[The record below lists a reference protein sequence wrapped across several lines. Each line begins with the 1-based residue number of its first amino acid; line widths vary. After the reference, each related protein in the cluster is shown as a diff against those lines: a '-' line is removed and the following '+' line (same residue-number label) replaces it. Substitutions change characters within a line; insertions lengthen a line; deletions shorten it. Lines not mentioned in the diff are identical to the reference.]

1 MTAPTFALPETDRHG
16 HSARELLMKRVQYF
30 HYGAP
35 DELRL
40 DEVTSPEP
48 RRGQVRVQVRAASAN
63 PMDGKIRRGEMKAL
77 SGFRFPRGLGHDF
90 AGVVDAV
97 GPGVE
102 RLKVGDEVF
111 GVTSIPQA
119 GAFAEYVVADEKN
132 VALKPPS
139 ISFEQAAALTT
150 VSVTA
155 WTALAAKARLSAG
168 QSVFISGCLGGVGRS
183 AAQIAK
189 MRGANIVGS
198 CSASGREEALALGV
212 GKVVDYRAFDI
223 ASYQRRFDVAFDTAG
238 ALSLSQC
245 GAMLKRGGMSLH
257 IVPTFAKMVGCLLP
271 SRHHLVF
278 GNPTPQSLAGIAEA
292 AERGQLVPAI
302 GRIVPL
308 SEAISAVVELER
320 TGSPKGKLVIVPM
333 R

>member
-1 MTAPTFALPETDRHG
+1 MR
-16 HSARELLMKRVQYF
+16 RVQYF
-30 HYGAP
+30 QYGAP
-35 DELRL
+35 QELRL
-40 DEVTSPEP
+40 DEAPPPDVG
-48 RRGQVRVQVRAASAN
+48 RGQIRVQVRAASAN
-63 PMDGKIRRGEMKAL
+63 PMDWKIRRGEMKAL

-90 AGVVDAV
+90 AGVVEDV

-111 GVTSIPQA
+111 GVTSIRQA

-132 VALKPPS
+132 VGLKPPS
-139 ISFEQAAALTT
+139 ISFEQAAALTI
-150 VSVTA
+150 VSLTA
-155 WTALAAKARLSAG
+155 WNALVGKARLGAG
-168 QSVFISGCLGGVGRS
+168 QSVFITGCLGGVGRS
-183 AAQIAK
+183 AVQIAR
-189 MRGANIVGS
+189 MRGANVAGS

-212 GKVVDYRAFDI
+212 GEAVDYRAFDI
-223 ASYQRRFDVAFDTAG
+223 ASYQHRFDVVFDTAS

-245 GAMLKRGGMSLH
+245 GAMLKRRGMSLH
-257 IVPTFAKMVGCLLP
+257 IVPTPAKLIGCLLP

-278 GNPTPQSLAGIAEA
+278 GNPTPQSLAGVAEA
-292 AERGQLVPAI
+292 AEQGKLVPAI

-320 TGSPKGKLVIVPM
+320 IGSPKGKLVIVPA

>member
-1 MTAPTFALPETDRHG
+1 
-16 HSARELLMKRVQYF
+16 MKRVQYL

-35 DELRL
+35 EELRL
-40 DEVTSPEP
+40 DEVTSPDLG
-48 RRGQVRVQVRAASAN
+48 RGQIRVQVRAAAAN
-63 PMDGKIRRGEMKAL
+63 PMDWKIRRGEMKAL

-111 GVTSIPQA
+111 GATSIRQA

-132 VALKPPS
+132 VGLKPPS
-139 ISFEQAAALTT
+139 LSFEQAAALTI
-150 VSVTA
+150 VGLTA
-155 WTALAAKARLSAG
+155 WNALVAKARLKAG

-183 AAQIAK
+183 AVQIAR
-189 MRGANIVGS
+189 MRGASIVGS
-198 CSASGREEALALGV
+198 CGASGGEEALALGV
-212 GKVVDYRAFDI
+212 SEVADYRAFNV
-223 ASYQRRFDVAFDTAG
+223 ASYRHRFDVVFDTAG

-278 GNPTPQSLAGIAEA
+278 GNPTPQSLAGIAAA
-292 AERGQLVPAI
+292 AERGELVPAI

-320 TGSPKGKLVIVPM
+320 TGFPKGKLVIVPV

>member
-1 MTAPTFALPETDRHG
+1 
-16 HSARELLMKRVQYF
+16 MKRVQYL
-30 HYGAP
+30 HYGGP
-35 DELRL
+35 EQLRL
-40 DEVTSPEP
+40 DEVKQPDP
-48 RRGQVRVQVRAASAN
+48 GRGQIRVRIRAAAAN
-63 PMDGKIRRGEMKAL
+63 AMDWKIRRGEMKAL
-77 SGFRFPRGLGHDF
+77 TGFRFPRGLGHDF
-90 AGVVDAV
+90 AGVVEAV

-111 GVTSIPQA
+111 GATSIRQA

-132 VALKPPS
+132 VGLKPPS
-139 ISFEQAAALTT
+139 ISFEQAAALTI
-150 VSVTA
+150 VGLTA
-155 WTALAAKARLSAG
+155 WNALVAKARLRVG
-168 QSVFISGCLGGVGRS
+168 QSVFVAGCLGGVGRS
-183 AAQIAK
+183 AVQIAR
-189 MRGANIVGS
+189 MRGAKVVGS
-198 CSASGREEALALGV
+198 CSAFGREEGLALGV
-212 GKVVDYRAFDI
+212 GEAVDYRAFDI
-223 ASYQRRFDVAFDTAG
+223 ASYRRRFDVVFDTAG

-257 IVPTFAKMVGCLLP
+257 IVPTPAKMIGCLLP
-271 SRHHLVF
+271 SRHHLAF

-302 GRIVPL
+302 GRIARL